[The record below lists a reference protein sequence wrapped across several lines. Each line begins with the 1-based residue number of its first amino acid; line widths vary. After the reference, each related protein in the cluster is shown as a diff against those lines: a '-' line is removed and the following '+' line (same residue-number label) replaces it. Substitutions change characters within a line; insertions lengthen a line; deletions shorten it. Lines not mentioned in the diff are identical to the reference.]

1 MRVFEFGNGIPPA
14 DFWVGFNARNEKDGR
29 PSFNRKW
36 NDAAAAGGKKETA
49 AAFSREKR
57 RERGA
62 DGFGEWD
69 GCVGI
74 GRNCGEGRFGK
85 NLGKNSLGMG
95 ANFVVDNLGRV
106 TQSG

>member
-1 MRVFEFGNGIPPA
+1 MVGRRLIENGTMRRLEA
-14 DFWVGFNARNEKDGR
+14 K
-29 PSFNRKW
+29 RKL
-36 NDAAAAGGKKETA
+36 A

-85 NLGKNSLGMG
+85 NLGKKSLGMG